1 MDNQNLNLP
10 TISRFSPMKIV
21 FILLGLVIVG
31 EVIWA
36 ISQLT
41 TVGLPTQTNNATVPK
56 NVVTP
61 VSIAQVTLSSDKTSV
76 KVGDKI
82 TVAINVSA
90 NKETDGTDLIIN
102 FDPTLLNVDTQNEK
116 KVPVVT
122 GQIYPDYPVNSL
134 DSAKGKITVSG
145 IASAPGGVVTN
156 GVFGTLNLMA
166 KAPGT
171 AKLTLEF
178 TKGSTTD
185 TNVIEAGVGTDILN
199 SVSDLTINI
208 TP

>member
-10 TISRFSPMKIV
+10 TAKRFPIKIV
-21 FILLGLVIVG
+21 FILLGLVVVG

-36 ISQLT
+36 ISNFVPAGSSPQAPNA
-41 TVGLPTQTNNATVPK
+41 LPSK
-56 NVVTP
+56 NVVTAA
-61 VSIAQVTLSSDKTSV
+61 SAAQVSLSPDKTTV

-90 NKETDGTDLIIN
+90 NKETHGTDLIIN
-102 FDPTLLNVDTQNEK
+102 FDPTLVTVDSQNTK

-122 GQIYPDYPVNSL
+122 GQIYNDYPVNSV
-134 DSAKGKITVSG
+134 DQTKGKIIVSG
-145 IASAPGGVVTN
+145 ITSAPGGVTTN
-156 GVFGTLNLMA
+156 GVFGTLNLVA
-166 KAPGT
+166 KAPGV
-171 AKLTLEF
+171 AKLSLEF

-185 TNVIEAGVGTDILN
+185 TNVTEAGTGKDMLNQVTDAI
-199 SVSDLTINI
+199 INI